1 MDVKKE
7 SVPPKKNV
15 PKKRKADD
23 DLEKDNTKYQKRV
36 GLLDSASSC
45 FIFHLCTDLDLII

>member
-7 SVPPKKNV
+7 PVPPEKNV
-15 PKKRKADD
+15 TKKRKADD

-36 GLLDSASSC
+36 SLL
-45 FIFHLCTDLDLII
+45 H